1 MILILTFFAAWEN
14 MPMARKN
21 PSCTWADLEGKIA
34 LQVLHAP
41 KTCGDLENSGTRP
54 AVHERV
60 VKYLY
65 YRVSGT
71 PWVSHL
77 ALVAAVLT
85 ARHRD
90 VSTVVRILVALHARF
105 TELFPALHLSTMNE
119 WNADA
124 HVRAY
129 LSGEVLPETTDAVR
143 AGFWKGY
150 NAASTQVQS
159 WLQSLPESEQ
169 SQYHSFV
176 FRPVALWM
184 VEGLTKEVEV
194 RQQQRQ
200 HRKTETDAVVPR
212 FSALRVEA
220 HFRFN
225 KMVRLYQAY
234 QQALQRVKPD
244 HSNLPLNFSYDEGD
258 PAQERLSFRIWD
270 CRAFILD
277 PDHLY
282 SRTPVEW
289 AQKGIQTCSPERN
302 SLFLE
307 FVRAERLVGD
317 APPEGLW
324 FAEILQMGM
333 LGQKPR
339 QGSGERRKT
348 QRTWLQAW
356 GYLEQETKDNPTPF
370 WTLIPGLLSWPLAEA
385 QFMFTAQQKTK
396 GILVPVEGLYAAVHF
411 GVLAVD
417 LFTTT
422 GMRSNEAMQARLSSD
437 CFVRFVMNAPPGAKD
452 QTSRVR
458 YAFRLIPKGER
469 TDIPQNYFIGEE
481 TKRVLV
487 KVARMLAE
495 AYQLQPGKPLPL
507 VPFDPGNGRAHR
519 FGSAAYLF
527 QYNRHHLPDQAVS
540 ACLRFLLHG
549 MVFQTREGKRVI
561 LKPHLLRHSFA
572 THAVQV
578 EKIPIDI
585 VGEWLKQKSLD
596 VTDYYSQPTESMIAE
611 AVDRYLARVAVS
623 IHVGKA
629 VRRSAQELQQL
640 YNQAREKVG
649 TLADVIGGQCVSHG
663 FCAAKF
669 ACVGCPGKVPDP
681 AKRLQLEKHKV
692 WALQQ
697 VTYATEEGLLPEAER
712 MRQLA
717 RDCETELQEI
727 EAIETY
733 RKDEERAV
741 TVRVETR
748 E

>member
-1 MILILTFFAAWEN
+1 
-14 MPMARKN
+14 MPRKK

-41 KTCGDLENSGTRP
+41 KTGGDPDNNGARL

-65 YRVSGT
+65 HHVSGK
-71 PWVSHL
+71 PWTNHL

-85 ARHRD
+85 ARQRD
-90 VSTVVRILVALHARF
+90 VNSVKNVLTILHARF
-105 TELFPALHLSTMNE
+105 TELLSALQITTMSE
-119 WNADA
+119 WDADT
-124 HVRAY
+124 HMRSY
-129 LSGEVLPETTDAVR
+129 LLGEILPDASDATR
-143 AGFWKGY
+143 SRFWKEYRG
-150 NAASTQVQS
+150 ASGQLQS
-159 WLQSLPESEQ
+159 WLQSLPTETR
-169 SQYHSFV
+169 SQYRPFV
-176 FRPVALWM
+176 LPPVTPWV
-184 VEGLTKEVEV
+184 VEGLTKRDEVK
-194 RQQQRQ
+194 QQQQQ
-200 HRKTETDAVVPR
+200 HRKTETDAVVPQ

-220 HFRFN
+220 HLRFN
-225 KMVRLYQAY
+225 KLLRLYQAY
-234 QQALQRVKPD
+234 QQALQEVKPD
-244 HSNLPLNFSYDEGD
+244 RSNLPLSFSYDEGE
-258 PAQERLSFRIWD
+258 PAQERFHFRLWD
-270 CRAFILD
+270 RRTFILD
-277 PDHLY
+277 PDH
-282 SRTPVEW
+282 SSTPKIYAE
-289 AQKGIQTCSPERN
+289 KRIQTCSDENN

-307 FVRAERLVGD
+307 FVKVERLVGD
-317 APPEGLW
+317 APPEGWW
-324 FAEILQMGM
+324 FTELIHMGM
-333 LGQKPR
+333 LGQKPCRCSGQR
-339 QGSGERRKT
+339 QEAKLA
-348 QRTWLQAW
+348 WLKAW
-356 GYLEQETKDNPTPF
+356 GYLEQETKGTHTPF
-370 WTLIPGLLSWPLAEA
+370 LTMIPGLLTWPLAEA
-385 QFMFTAQQKTK
+385 KFMFFAQQKTE
-396 GILVPVEGLYAAVHF
+396 GTLVPVEALYAAAHF
-411 GVLAVD
+411 GLLAVD

-422 GMRSNEAMQARLSSD
+422 GMRSNEALQTRLSSD
-437 CFVRFVMNAPPGAKD
+437 CFVRLIMNAPPGAKD
-452 QTSRVR
+452 QTPRVR
-458 YAFRLIPKGER
+458 FAFRLIPKGER
-469 TDIPQNYFIGEE
+469 TNTPQNYFIGEE
-481 TKRVLV
+481 TKRLLV

-495 AYQLQPGKPLPL
+495 AYQLQPGEPLPM
-507 VPFDPGNGRAHR
+507 VPFDPTNGRAHR
-519 FGSAAYLF
+519 FEEAGYLF
-527 QYNRHHLPDQAVS
+527 QYNRQHLPDEAIS

-629 VRRSAQELQQL
+629 VQRSAQELQQL
-640 YNQAREKVG
+640 YDQAREKVG

-697 VTYATEEGLLPEAER
+697 ITYATEEGLLPEAER

-727 EAIETY
+727 DAIEAY

-741 TVRVETR
+741 NIRVEAS